1 MPCLPGMHP
10 HCSNLASLHSASCLS
25 MFTHAC
31 SLLTCLCSLVSI
43 DFHLRLVS
51 LCCHLACHRSKYSSG
66 KPSGAT
72 SAVVVFLLIEILVP
86 NRSLSF
92 AAVFV
97 VGPKAL
103 MSFVVSDWVHT
114 GCMLTFKRKY
124 YQCYSNAFRFIAIIC
139 IYGMHN
145 TI

>member
-1 MPCLPGMHP
+1 MLSV
-10 HCSNLASLHSASCLS
+10 SNWSLSIA
-25 MFTHAC
+25 AI
-31 SLLTCLCSLVSI
+31 LLVIVLNTPMLLV
-43 DFHLRLVS
+43 
-51 LCCHLACHRSKYSSG
+51 ASG
-66 KPSGAT
+66 KPSGSPST
-72 SAVVVFLLIEILVP
+72 VVVFLLAEILVP
-86 NRSLSF
+86 DRSLSF
-92 AAVFV
+92 AVVFV